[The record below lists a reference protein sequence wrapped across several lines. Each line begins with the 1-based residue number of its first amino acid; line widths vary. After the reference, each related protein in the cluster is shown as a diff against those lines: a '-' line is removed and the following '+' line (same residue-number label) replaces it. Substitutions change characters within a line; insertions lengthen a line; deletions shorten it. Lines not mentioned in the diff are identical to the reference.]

1 MPSSA
6 RRKNP
11 SADDRLDLVFQALS
25 DRTRRALL
33 ARLAQG
39 PAKVTE
45 LAAPFAMS
53 LPAVSKHLKVLE
65 AAELIDRAVDGRIH
79 RCSLAPDSLRDI
91 EAWLR
96 HYRAFWN
103 DRLDALERHVA
114 RDPIASP
121 RKEEKR

>member
-6 RRKNP
+6 RRKEP
-11 SADDRLDLVFQALS
+11 SEEDRLDLVFQALS

-39 PAKVTE
+39 PTKVTE

-65 AAELIDRAVDGRIH
+65 AAQLIDRTIDGRIH
-79 RCSLAPDSLRDI
+79 RCSLAADPWQDI

-96 HYRAFWN
+96 HCRSFWN
-103 DRLDALERHVA
+103 ERLDALA
-114 RDPIASP
+114 RYIEDEPP
-121 RKEEKR
+121 KKGKR